1 MLLLFSHIFE
11 CQSIRMSV
19 YAWTFSAFVCLLIT
33 VYKRTH
39 FLFLF
44 IFFSLSRFFFKF
56 LHKQT
61 VEKKSSF
68 LFSIQLFFLLV
79 YMFVYDM
86 KRNWIFQFISKCI
99 CFYIYT
105 IKLTLSFHSI
115 SPLLADTFFFLCS
128 SSSCWF
134 FFFHIMSVTKNYFF
148 FFTVEM

>member
-11 CQSIRMSV
+11 YQSIRMSV

-44 IFFSLSRFFFKF
+44 IFFSLSRIFYFFSNFFTNK
-56 LHKQT
+56 LW
-61 VEKKSSF
+61 KKILVF
-68 LFSIQLFFLLV
+68 IQHTTFFLLV

-115 SPLLADTFFFLCS
+115 SPLLADTFFLLCS
-128 SSSCWF
+128 FSSCW

-148 FFTVEM
+148 FSQ

>member
-19 YAWTFSAFVCLLIT
+19 YAWTSSAFVFLLIT

-44 IFFSLSRFFFKF
+44 IFSLVIFFFLYF
-56 LHKQT
+56 QISSQT
-61 VEKKSSF
+61 NWDRKKNLVF
-68 LFSIQLFFLLV
+68 FIQHTIFFFFLLV

-115 SPLLADTFFFLCS
+115 SLSNTLLLLLADTYFLFFFFLLAVS
-128 SSSCWF
+128 ATF
-134 FFFHIMSVTKNYFF
+134 FS
-148 FFTVEM
+148 FT